1 MVIFFGP
8 TYPISPNVYIYTFT
22 SKPAFANFKLITRR
36 INYISDMAAGFFVY
50 KVRGAKNYSTLYA
63 KKKGVN
69 DTGLEPFASNF
80 IVEHVSIDG

>member
-1 MVIFFGP
+1 
-8 TYPISPNVYIYTFT
+8 
-22 SKPAFANFKLITRR
+22 
-36 INYISDMAAGFFVY
+36 MAAGFFVY
-50 KVRGAKNYSTLYA
+50 KVRSTKNYSTLYA